1 MPITKHY
8 AGQGCK
14 CCAQSESE
22 CNCDVDW
29 TDPEVYELRAKVV
42 ELEARLANTF
52 YLTPDTVV
60 TDNSAVIAALTKRID
75 ELEAEVSA
83 PKGWWVTSNDLH
95 IWQLEQQA
103 KGIEDYADKARG
115 LPAIWMKSRINELRN
130 QARALKEQS

>member
-1 MPITKHY
+1 MNDLAVRLRTYRINKTPIEHKMNLFDAAAT
-8 AGQGCK
+8 
-14 CCAQSESE
+14 
-22 CNCDVDW
+22 NID
-29 TDPEVYELRAKVV
+29 
-42 ELEARLANTF
+42 ELEAKVARLEARGIGDMQN
-52 YLTPDTVV
+52 
-60 TDNSAVIAALTKRID
+60 RID

-130 QARALKEQS
+130 QARALKEQR